1 MYKMSYEITS
11 YTFNKA
17 KELGVEVKP
26 SKTGNYKLDVFN
38 KKGDLI
44 SRVGDRRYGD
54 FPTFVKQEGKTFADK
69 RRKAYKV
76 RHEKDRKEKGTRGYF
91 ADQLLW

>member
-1 MYKMSYEITS
+1 MYMTYEIQP

-17 KELGVEVKP
+17 KELGVQVKP
-26 SKTGNYKLDVFN
+26 SVTGNYKLDVLD
-38 KKGDLI
+38 KRGDI
-44 SRVGDRRYGD
+44 ITRVGDRRYGD
-54 FPTFVKQEGKTFADK
+54 FPTFLKQEGKTFADK

-76 RHEKDRKEKGTRGYF
+76 RHEKDRKQKGTRGYF

>member
-1 MYKMSYEITS
+1 
-11 YTFNKA
+11 
-17 KELGVEVKP
+17 VEVRP
-26 SKTGNYKLDVFN
+26 STTGNYKLDVFN

-44 SRVGDRRYGD
+44 SRVGDRNYKD
-54 FPTFVKQEGKTFADK
+54 YPTFLKQEGKAFAEK
-69 RRKAYKV
+69 RRTAYKI

>member
-1 MYKMSYEITS
+1 MTYEIQP
-11 YTFNKA
+11 YTFNRA
-17 KELGVEVKP
+17 KELGVVVKP
-26 SKTGNYKLDVFN
+26 SMTGNYKLDVFN
-38 KKGDLI
+38 KKGDVI

-54 FPTFVKQEGKTFADK
+54 FPTFLKQEGREFANK

-76 RHEKDRKEKGTRGYF
+76 RHEKDRKEKGTRGWF

>member
-1 MYKMSYEITS
+1 MTYTIQP
-11 YTFNKA
+11 YTFNRA
-17 KELGVEVKP
+17 RELGVKVRP
-26 SKTGNYKLDVFN
+26 SSVGNYKLDVFN
-38 KKGDLI
+38 KKGDII

-54 FPTFVKQEGKTFADK
+54 FPTFLKQEGKTFAEK

-76 RHEKDRKEKGTRGYF
+76 RHEKDRKQKGTRGYF

>member
-1 MYKMSYEITS
+1 MYMTYEIQP
-11 YTFNKA
+11 YTFNRA
-17 KELGVEVKP
+17 KQLGVEVKP

-38 KKGDLI
+38 KQGDII
-44 SRVGDRRYGD
+44 SRVGDKRYGD
-54 FPTFVKQEGKTFADK
+54 FPTFIKQKGKAFADK
-69 RRKAYKV
+69 RRTAYKQ